1 MISFRA
7 LLYNLLAL
15 AACIVMISMLIGA
28 LTNPEYQGGL
38 TARYQ
43 AREQTR
49 RVEAREWGATARTWA
64 QWGGLALAVGVGAWC
79 VVMVSREAGR
89 TITRWQEERTRRE
102 ELQQAGTTQRTL
114 IGAQRDVAIAWIEQH
129 GTRNSYAGVLDGA
142 AGVFVPERGEFWP
155 LAACEAQ
162 LAGYLPVAE

>member
-43 AREQTR
+43 AREETR

-64 QWGGLALAVGVGAWC
+64 QWGGLALAVATVAGATGWT
-79 VVMVSREAGR
+79 VVQ
-89 TITRWQEERTRRE
+89 WQRERTRRE
-102 ELQQAGTTQRTL
+102 EMQQAGATQRAL
-114 IGAQRDVAIAWIEQH
+114 IGAQRDVALAWIEQH
-129 GTRNSYAGVLDGA
+129 GTRGSYAGVLNGD

-162 LAGYLPVAE
+162 LAGYLPIAE

>member
-15 AACIVMISMLIGA
+15 AACIVFAAMLLGA
-28 LTNPEYQGGL
+28 LTDPEYQGGL

-43 AREQTR
+43 AREETR
-49 RVEAREWGATARTWA
+49 RVEAEQWGETEREWA
-64 QWGGLALAVGVGAWC
+64 QWGGLALAAATVVGVTGWT
-79 VVMVSREAGR
+79 VVQ
-89 TITRWQEERTRRE
+89 WQRERTRRE
-102 ELQQAGTTQRTL
+102 ELQQGGATQRAL

-129 GTRNSYAGVLDGA
+129 GTRQSYAGVLDGER
-142 AGVFVPERGEFWP
+142 GVFVPERGEFWP
-155 LAACEAQ
+155 LAACAAQ

>member
-43 AREQTR
+43 AREETR
-49 RVEAREWGATARTWA
+49 RVEAREWGETAREWA
-64 QWGGLALAVGVGAWC
+64 QWGGLALAASVVVGA
-79 VVMVSREAGR
+79 SGR
-89 TITRWQEERTRRE
+89 GC
-102 ELQQAGTTQRTL
+102 A
-114 IGAQRDVAIAWIEQH
+114 V
-129 GTRNSYAGVLDGA
+129 AGVDCIRHCA
-142 AGVFVPERGEFWP
+142 PVPR
-155 LAACEAQ
+155 
-162 LAGYLPVAE
+162 VA

>member
-15 AACIVMISMLIGA
+15 AACIAFAAMLTGA
-28 LTNPEYQGGL
+28 ITDPNYQHGL

-43 AREQTR
+43 ARETTR
-49 RVEAREWGATARTWA
+49 QVQAREWGETARTWA
-64 QWGGLALAVGVGAWC
+64 QWGGLALAACVGVG
-79 VVMVSREAGR
+79 VVGWAVV
-89 TITRWQEERTRRE
+89 RWQEERTRRE
-102 ELQQAGTTQRTL
+102 ELQQGGATQRAM
-114 IGAQRDVAIAWIEQH
+114 IGAQRDVALAWIEQH
-129 GTRNSYAGVLDGA
+129 GTRQSYAGMLDGVS
-142 AGVFVPERGEFWP
+142 GVFVPERREFWP